1 MASALKPVGSGQV
14 ISTSGTAAASSAFKQ
29 QTDTLRI
36 VAEGA
41 GVHVAIG
48 TLPVAVAT
56 DIYVP
61 SGGGGDEKI
70 SLGPVA
76 SQAVIGIT
84 TGTTTILDFPEG
96 TGCPFGEGNAVSL
109 TVDGQSYYDFE
120 HKILSSINQTAGID
134 GFFATRVV
142 VDHDSSGIVT
152 AVNAPYAELRRS
164 IKISLKTNAGTG
176 TAFIQQVQVS

>member
-14 ISTSGTAAASSAFKQ
+14 ISTSGTAAASAAFKQ
-29 QTDTLRI
+29 QTDTLRV

-61 SGGGGDEKI
+61 AEGGDEKI